1 MWRVTEKSF
10 EMLPVWPG
18 ISPSDFISAYSA
30 SGLCLSL
37 LSLDTFLNNPTLG
50 FYHLWTPLV
59 QWGKVRRASQV
70 MFMVLGGHSK
80 CYPVVL
86 SRWSNAQPGRTD
98 KAISVVLG
106 VSSNGLQ
113 QLQILSVQV
122 CALSTPD
129 HQHTLAP
136 GLGADFTA
144 SGWEMVKNYLSS
156 RHEKGSLLSNPRLL
170 QILPS
175 PSVPLED

>member
-1 MWRVTEKSF
+1 MCLHTQQRVMEKSF
-10 EMLPVWPG
+10 EILSLWPG
-18 ISPSDFISAYSA
+18 INPSDFISAYSA

-37 LSLDTFLNNPTLG
+37 FSLDTFLNNPTLG

-59 QWGKVRRASQV
+59 QWSKVRRASQA
-70 MFMVLGGHSK
+70 MFMVLGGHSE

-86 SRWSNAQPGRTD
+86 SRWSNAQ
-98 KAISVVLG
+98 LG
-106 VSSNGLQ
+106 VSSKGLQ
-113 QLQILSVQV
+113 QLQVLSVQV

-156 RHEKGSLLSNPRLL
+156 RHERGSLISNSRLL